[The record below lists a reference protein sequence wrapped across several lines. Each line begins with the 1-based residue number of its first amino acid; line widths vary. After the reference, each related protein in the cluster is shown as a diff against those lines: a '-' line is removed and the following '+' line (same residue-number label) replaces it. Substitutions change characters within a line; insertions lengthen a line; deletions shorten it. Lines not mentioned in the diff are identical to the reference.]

1 MYKTHMIDQNY
12 NGIKKTIQ
20 KGERND
26 AWKKENKTNEKLNQ
40 VCKNSKCVWKD
51 IKEVNKNDRKSITNI
66 MKRIKYS

>member
-1 MYKTHMIDQNY
+1 MIDQNY

-40 VCKNSKCVWKD
+40 VCKNSKCGWKD
-51 IKEVNKNDRKSITNI
+51 IKRW
-66 MKRIKYS
+66 IKTTESQLQI